1 MPAAGSVNQASIQ
14 KTLRQQYTN
23 AINRAANGC
32 GQDLL
37 LDDLLDN
44 LCILLYELLYDLLLY
59 DLLQYHHNPTYKA
72 LGNWCYRSINTYV
85 VVTISDS
92 QYSKIRTWYIPVVGF
107 RSSLK
112 TWKVPDARKLQP
124 TYNTFGPSPEVD
136 HVGILLFSPLW
147 PIRSPDT
154 SSRTVPF
161 HRVNIRTYRCQV
173 RLARYVLFRL
183 PDFTKNNP
191 PPNPCPS
198 SPRIRKTNYTDKA
211 TDVFLQHHLD

>member
-112 TWKVPDARKLQP
+112 TWKVPELENYNRRTIHSAHPRKSTMSAFSSSP
-124 TYNTFGPSPEVD
+124 PFGRYVRRTRQ
-136 HVGILLFSPLW
+136 VGRFLFIAS
-147 PIRSPDT
+147 IFV
-154 SSRTVPF
+154 RTG
-161 HRVNIRTYRCQV
+161 
-173 RLARYVLFRL
+173 ARYV
-183 PDFTKNNP
+183 
-191 PPNPCPS
+191 
-198 SPRIRKTNYTDKA
+198 
-211 TDVFLQHHLD
+211 